1 MARVQS
7 RQMHKPYSV
16 LTLLVLIAT
25 SFGQTKNVSSQDV
38 FRSDDSSFQFRYP
51 KSLVLCYPEDHSKSE
66 SDKSSSC
73 SLYIPI
79 CDAGVTTTDSAA
91 LHPETIVCVAYPH
104 SPYAGTNF
112 GGAAFSVSSVPDAT
126 AEKDCLK
133 FDEFTM
139 DKKKAHWT
147 TIGNEKFRAASGGEG
162 GLGHGLGED
171 VYLRYHNGKCYQLE
185 IRIGETSF
193 ANYDPGTIKEFK
205 DYDKVSRE
213 LRRVLQSFRF
223 LK

>member
-1 MARVQS
+1 MR
-7 RQMHKPYSV
+7 KTYSTGVAV
-16 LTLLVLIAT
+16 LMLVAT
-25 SFGQTKNVSSQDV
+25 SLGEGKGVPSHDV
-38 FRSDDSSFQFRYP
+38 FKSEDSSFQFRYP
-51 KSLVLCYPEDHSKSE
+51 KSFVLCYPEGDHSKTQ

-73 SLYIPI
+73 SSYIPI
-79 CDAGVTTTDSAA
+79 CFAGITTTDTDE
-91 LHPETIVCVAYPH
+91 LHPDTMACVAYPH

-112 GGAAFSVSSVPDAT
+112 SGAAFSVSSVPDAHS
-126 AEKDCLK
+126 ENNCLK

-147 TIGNEKFRAASGGEG
+147 TIGNVKFIAASGGEG

-171 VYLRYHNGKCYQLE
+171 IYLTYHNGKCFQLE

-205 DYDKVSRE
+205 DGEKVSRE